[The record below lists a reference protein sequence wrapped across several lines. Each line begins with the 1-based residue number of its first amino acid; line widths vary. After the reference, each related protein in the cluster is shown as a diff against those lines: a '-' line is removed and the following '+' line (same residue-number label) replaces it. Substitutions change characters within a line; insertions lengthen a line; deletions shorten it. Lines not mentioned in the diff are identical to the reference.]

1 MANVLER
8 QITHDG
14 WRNAVVK
21 FTGVL
26 DSSDAIEAPAL
37 RLTDLVNNEVR
48 ATLVGLRVDIVEW
61 SLSQNLELVLEW
73 NGTVPQQIFPIAGRG
88 KINAWNYGGY
98 VPDRTRPG
106 YDGSINLRT
115 QAYSPG
121 TIANFSVQVEFI
133 KLYQP

>member
-8 QITHDG
+8 QITLDG

-26 DSSDAIEAPAL
+26 DSSDAIEVPAL
-37 RLTDLVNNEVR
+37 RLTDLVNNETM
-48 ATLVGLRVDIVEW
+48 ATLVGLRVDIIEW
-61 SLSQNLELVLEW
+61 SLSNGLEMVLEW
-73 NGTVPQQIFPIAGRG
+73 NSTNPQQIYPIAGRG

-98 VPDRTRPG
+98 LPDRTRPG
-106 YDGSINLRT
+106 YDGAINLRSLT
-115 QAYSPG
+115 YAPG

-133 KLYQP
+133 KLYTP